1 MGFVDDFYYGQCRL
15 ICKTTSSADN
25 GKTVSIASS
34 GGRTWSGT
42 MASLQCEFMLP
53 PRDVYTV
60 SLIDNGNTQYT
71 TKVIAGYG
79 ECLEVMV
86 GLDKTTPLGIKAIV
100 NAGLESSFF
109 TAGDY
114 VMVKENNADVRYDVV
129 HVGYRLALYGHNIIL
144 QRHDCQDNMKQM
156 NSSNTNAGGYKA
168 SLMASYLDNEVFS
181 SYSQEWQDAIS
192 EITFQASIG
201 SQSATLQNEEHKV
214 WLPMEYN
221 IFGAT
226 TYAAGTE
233 HTTGGN
239 EQFAYYATA
248 ANRIKSINGAACG
261 WVECSPRV
269 GASTAFCGVA
279 TSGAASYGNASDASG
294 VAPCFMIAADAA

>member
-100 NAGLESSFF
+100 NAGLEDDFF
-109 TAGDY
+109 QAGDQ
-114 VMVKENNADVRYDVV
+114 VLVNEGGSDVRYDVV
-129 HVGYRLALYGHNIIL
+129 HVGYRKALYGHNIVL
-144 QRHDCQDNMKQM
+144 QRHDCMTQTKAM
-156 NSSNTNAGGYKA
+156 NSSNTNAGGYKQT
-168 SLMASYLDNEVFS
+168 LMAAYLDNEVYE
-181 SYSQEWQDAIS
+181 SYSQAWQDAIS

-201 SQSATLQNEEHKV
+201 SQSTTLQNEEHKV

-248 ANRIKSINGAACG
+248 ANRIKSINGAACV
-261 WVECSPRV
+261 WWECSPYV
-269 GASTAFCGVA
+269 GTSTLFCVVN
-279 TSGAASYGNASDASG
+279 TSGDASYGNASGAYG